1 MSVDYMQGT
10 EGMTT
15 KLQYIIPILGVAL
28 WLLFPS
34 CNESPTETGAF
45 NPAAL
50 DDGWPVSTAEA
61 QGLDRQILAA
71 GYDAAAELSY
81 TYSLLVVRNGYLIAE
96 QYFNGDTRNTPNNV
110 MSVSKSILSS
120 LVGIALDQGYL
131 DSLNQRVLDSFPEYV
146 SPTLDPRKHDITI
159 RHLLMMRAGFG
170 RDEDVYFQVYNSTNW
185 IKTTLELPLVSNPG
199 EKMIY
204 CTFGTHLL
212 SGILTKATG
221 TNTFDF
227 ATTTLRKPL
236 GITLHFWEKDPQ
248 GYYFGGNSMG
258 FTPRDL
264 AKFGYLYLKDGNMDG
279 TQIVPRQWVDESL
292 TNFTNNPNL
301 SWGDLKNYNY
311 GYLWWMG
318 ELSGFRV
325 YFALGHGGQFVLNVP
340 DLDMIVVSTADPNF
354 DWDVADEHERAILH
368 IIAAYVLGAVAH

>member
-1 MSVDYMQGT
+1 MAG
-10 EGMTT
+10 
-15 KLQYIIPILGVAL
+15 KHRHIILILAAAL

-34 CNESPTETGAF
+34 CNESPTEVGSF
-45 NPAAL
+45 NPVAL

-61 QGLDRQILAA
+61 QGLDRQTLAA
-71 GYDAAAELSY
+71 GYDAAAGLSY

-96 QYFNGDTRNTPNNV
+96 QYFNGDTRDTPNNV
-110 MSVSKSILSS
+110 MSVSKSVLSA
-120 LVGIALDQGYL
+120 LVGIALERGYV
-131 DSLNQRVLDSFPEYV
+131 DSLNQRVLDFFPEYV
-146 SPTLDPRKHDITI
+146 SPTVDARKHDITI

-170 RDEDVYFQVYNSTNW
+170 RDEDVYFQVYNSANW
-185 IKTTLELPLVSNPG
+185 IKTTLELPLQANPG

-221 TNTFDF
+221 TNTYDF
-227 ATTTLRKPL
+227 AATNLCKPL
-236 GITLHFWEKDPQ
+236 GITLYFWEKDPQ

-258 FTPRDL
+258 FTPRDI
-264 AKFGYLYLKDGNMDG
+264 AKFGYLYLRDGKMNG
-279 TQIVPRQWVDESL
+279 TQIVPKRWVDESL

-311 GYLWWMG
+311 GYLWWIG
-318 ELSGFRV
+318 ELNGFRV

-368 IIAAYVLGAVAH
+368 IIASYVLGAVSR